1 MLVLF
6 YDGPE
11 ANGIFDEMLS
21 IPSIFADVS
30 TRTFADFIGPLSA
43 TFGTDGVGY
52 VEHNSS
58 LTLFSGLISIQC
70 LSARRSAPTVSKV
83 TARRNGSTGVEH
95 SVKAFR

>member
-6 YDGPE
+6 YDDPE
-11 ANGIFDEMLS
+11 ANGIFDELLS
-21 IPSIFADVS
+21 IPSIFADVR

-52 VEHNSS
+52 VELDSPP
-58 LTLFSGLISIQC
+58 TLFFGLISIQG
-70 LSARRSAPTVSKV
+70 LSARRSGPTVSQV